1 MKTQQNLKSLLDV
14 SIGTRIRRLKK
25 EESQKSRWNDPLV
38 PLSQHVFFKF
48 MLLEN
53 FKLLN

>member
-1 MKTQQNLKSLLDV
+1 MKTQQNLKLLLDV

-25 EESQKSRWNDPLV
+25 EGSQKSPWNVPLV
-38 PLSQHVFFKF
+38 PLSQHFFKF

-53 FKLLN
+53 FMLLN